1 MDAES
6 SEGTREYQ
14 LIRLAI
20 GQIEIAVRELKPGP
34 GGIEDLI
41 RREGA
46 WTELHTK
53 IEEAGNGLT
62 KFQYSETKGESDSPT
77 WKSCEA
83 LDRRLSKPKITSS
96 ERRSRHERTSRPI
109 GHELR
114 THS

>member
-6 SEGTREYQ
+6 SEGTRDYQ

-46 WTELHTK
+46 CTELHTK
-53 IEEAGNGLT
+53 IEEAGNRLT

-83 LDRRLSKPKITSS
+83 LDRRLSKAKDNL
-96 ERRSRHERTSRPI
+96 ERKKVEIRKNLKAYRTS
-109 GHELR
+109 
-114 THS
+114 